1 MTSAPILLRSVTV
14 SVDQHRA
21 FSVFTDEVA
30 AWWPTQSHGI
40 FGPACGRVAFENG
53 LIIERATDGEQVVW
67 GEVLAWEPPDRL
79 CFTWHPAHGRRLLRG
94 RGPLRGHRLCHPGRD
109 RAPWMGTLRRGSQRP
124 PSRLHRTRNVGRR
137 SSTTPTWRNRRR
149 RRRPT
154 LPATAYEAFYLE
166 VAERGGFGAP
176 PDGEGRAAHHRAC
189 RPQRLRHDRRDS
201 VDPARHS
208 DHLRERH
215 LSGSRRPRGAHREV
229 CRRPQRPGGPRERLC
244 SNASPS
250 WGASAPTNALLRW
263 PAGCITTEP
272 PSWTP
277 NARGR
282 RSPSRCRRPGTCRR
296 TPASSAALRPEPQ
309 TRYSARTNNTRA
321 RSRRSSRR
329 RPSGANR
336 IPYSACRAELIA
348 VASLVSAASTHGS
361 ETPLLSEWR
370 STLDHPAW

>member
-1 MTSAPILLRSVTV
+1 MTSAPILRSVTV

-79 CFTWHPAHGRRLLRG
+79 CFTWHPGRTADDSSEVEVRFVDTGSATRVEIEHRG
-94 RGPLRGHRLCHPGRD
+94 WERFGAEASAR
-109 RAPWMGTLRRGSQRP
+109 RRGYIGP
-124 PSRLHRTRNVGRR
+124 GTWGAVLEHYADVAEP
-137 SSTTPTWRNRRR
+137 TTDAAD
-149 RRRPT
+149 
-154 LPATAYEAFYLE
+154 LLSLATAYEAFYLE
-166 VAERGGFGAP
+166 AERGGFGAP
-176 PDGEGRAAHHRAC
+176 PDGEWDALRTIAHVALNDYAMTAVTQSILHGTPTTFENVIC
-189 RPQRLRHDRRDS
+189 Q
-201 VDPARHS
+201 DPAVLEAHIERYAGDLS
-208 DHLRERH
+208 ALVDH
-215 LSGSRRPRGAHREV
+215 GEV
-229 CRRPQRPGGPRERLC
+229 VQQRF
-244 SNASPS
+244 SPS

-272 PSWTP
+272 SSWTP

-296 TPASSAALRPEPQ
+296 TPASWPRCAPEPQ

-361 ETPLLSEWR
+361 ETPLLSR
-370 STLDHPAW
+370 VAIHP